1 MGLNEKHLVMSK
13 IYYQIAEQYVTIEHP
28 EAEDVRKALAKYSPF
43 ECSQSVAED
52 DVLLQVIADSTV
64 APSSDDVELE
74 KVKDTLF
81 ESAVSRRTDGQYHL
95 LITYN
100 GHIVEGIVSDDWRR
114 LKIKADWTNL
124 RYAYLIDRLIMI
136 CYTMATLPLGYI
148 KVHASVTELHGQ
160 ALVLMGVSGTG
171 KSTHSRLWREY
182 VEGATLLN
190 DDEPIVKRV
199 GDRVLVYGCPWS
211 GSTPC
216 YRNESA
222 EVAAFVHL
230 YQAPENKLTR
240 LSGRQSFDSLFTSCA
255 FMLSLPRNQFMVFDA
270 VAQVLEIAPVYR
282 LDNRPEK
289 AAVDLSRTLIPT

>member
-1 MGLNEKHLVMSK
+1 MSK
-13 IYYQIAEQYVTIEHP
+13 IYYQIAEQYLSIEHP
-28 EAEDVRKALAKYSPF
+28 REREVRNALSKYSVF
-43 ECSQSVAED
+43 ECTTPLNGEQ
-52 DVLLQVIADSTV
+52 VLLQVIADESV
-64 APSSDDVELE
+64 CPLPEDKELE
-74 KVKDTLF
+74 RVKDTLF
-81 ESAVSRRTDGQYHL
+81 ESSVAKRVDGQYYL
-95 LITYN
+95 YITFD
-100 GHIVEGIVSDDWRR
+100 GQVVEGIASHDWRQLR
-114 LKIKADWTNL
+114 LRADWTNL

-136 CYTMATLPLGYI
+136 CFTMATLPLGYI
-148 KVHASVTELHGQ
+148 KVHASVTELNGK

-190 DDEPIVKRV
+190 DDEPIIRRV
-199 GDRVLVYGCPWS
+199 GNKVIVYGCPWS

-222 EVAAFVHL
+222 EVVAFIHL

-255 FMLSLPRNQFMVFDA
+255 FMLSSPKNQFMVFDA
-270 VAQVLEIAPVYR
+270 VARVLELAPVYR

-289 AAVDLSRTLIPT
+289 AAVDLSYSLISQVL